1 LCLKGLA
8 PEEIVV
14 LKTDGDEQVYA
25 ETNIPP
31 MTHLPVDQLLTSF
44 LFNLQ
49 STRDHLTGPMVAR
62 YSVLLGKDRRNP
74 AEEQEFE
81 MLGTALSERLSS
93 TVTPAQRRFEEAVKR
108 VLYDMP
114 GEVAPDALASEAEV
128 CRQVADLMRP
138 HEP

>member
-1 LCLKGLA
+1 
-8 PEEIVV
+8 
-14 LKTDGDEQVYA
+14 
-25 ETNIPP
+25 